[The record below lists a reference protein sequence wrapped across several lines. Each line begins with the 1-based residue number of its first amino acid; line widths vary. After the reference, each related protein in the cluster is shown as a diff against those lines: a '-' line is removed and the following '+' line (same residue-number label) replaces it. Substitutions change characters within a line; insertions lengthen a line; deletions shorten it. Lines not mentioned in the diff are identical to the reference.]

1 MFTLVAMNIC
11 IFGGAFDPIHRGHLA
26 VARAAAA
33 RFKLDVVW
41 FVPSHSPPHK
51 LNQPMAPFADRYAM
65 VALAT
70 SAVKK
75 FVPSDIEFQ
84 RQGRNSRPSYS
95 IDTIR
100 AFRRGM
106 KKSDS
111 LFFLAGMDAFLTLP
125 TWRQPIDLLQEAQ
138 FIVATRPGYQL
149 RRKSRGPRDLLAAS
163 EFSAEIR
170 ERVRLITAVPVNLP
184 SREKAGGEIAVCLLD
199 TVHDLNSATEI
210 REAVARGRNLVK
222 FVSPAVAAY
231 ITKKGLYESI

>member
-1 MFTLVAMNIC
+1 MNIC

-41 FVPSHSPPHK
+41 FVPSHTPPHK

-95 IDTIR
+95 IDTVR

-106 KKSDS
+106 QKSDS
-111 LFFLAGMDAFLTLP
+111 LFFLAGMDAFLTLS

-138 FIVATRPGYQL
+138 LIVATRPGYRL
-149 RRKSRGPRDLLAAS
+149 RRKPGGPRDLPAAT
-163 EFSAEIR
+163 EFSAAIR
-170 ERVRLITAVPVNLP
+170 ERVRFITVAPLNSP
-184 SREKAGGEIAVCLLD
+184 PRKQSGGEIAVRLLD

-210 REAVARGRNLVK
+210 REAVARGRDLVK
-222 FVSPAVAAY
+222 FVPPAVAVY
-231 ITKKGLYESI
+231 IAKKGLYQSI